1 MKIDVSDKNFMDVGL
16 ACVIE
21 HKLEHYFEALGEDL
35 PASNLY
41 THILREVEK
50 PLIQSVLKYTGG
62 NKVKAACLLGINR
75 NTLYKKMQ
83 ALELS

>member
-1 MKIDVSDKNFMDVGL
+1 MDVGL
-16 ACVIE
+16 AGVIE
-21 HKLEHYFEALGEDL
+21 HKLEHYFKALGDDL

-41 THILREVEK
+41 NHIIREVEK
-50 PLIQSVLKYTGG
+50 PLIQSVLNYTKG

-83 ALELS
+83 ELELE